1 MNPLIVM
8 TSLLEPVWLW
18 GILGLILLVLEMLT
32 GTLYLLWFGIA
43 AICVSALS
51 FAVPSLALAWQLLLF
66 SGLSLAS
73 LAVWKLRDRTSP
85 NLRVGQSVGD
95 EIGQSG
101 TITEA
106 VGPQQTGR
114 IEFAQG
120 VLGSRSWPASAHEP
134 LAVGATA
141 FIVAVEGNRLRVA
154 SKAAA

>member
-1 MNPLIVM
+1 M
-8 TSLLEPVWLW
+8 TYLLEPVWLW

-43 AICVSALS
+43 AICLSALS

-66 SGLSLAS
+66 SGLSLGS
-73 LAVWKLRDRTSP
+73 LALWKLRNRKAP

-106 VGPQQTGR
+106 VSPQQTGR

-120 VLGSRSWPASAHEP
+120 VLGSRRWLASSHES
-134 LAVGATA
+134 LDVGSTA
-141 FIVAVEGNRLRVA
+141 FIIAVEGNRLRVA
-154 SKAAA
+154 SQPAV